1 MKRLLRSTL
10 DFASTIEQEHLVQ
23 NFQKLVHA
31 NVEWLRPDD
40 QRIYDYTL
48 RYFQQRL
55 EIPAF
60 QTVHDYFSKMGDGGD
75 VEVLERLKD
84 IEAAPFYIR
93 TNYSHLLQ
101 SILEEQNSVKSI
113 ALLRETHDIITKGVD
128 FTEPGTREKTRK
140 KGVREAL
147 VHFTSRAHD
156 LILPE
161 YNAKTAGDLRMD
173 GQAIWNDYVEAKNNK
188 DKAWGKFTGL
198 NHIDNCC
205 HGIKKGELWVHAAF
219 AGELKC
225 LAGDATVYDH
235 KTNRRRRLKEL
246 YDCRDLPTVTAIERE
261 GEKPRLV
268 LAPASHLVQN
278 GEREVFDL
286 TLRSGRTL
294 GATSNHKFLTLD
306 GWKELAEL
314 SEDDF
319 VATPKFMPTEGFR
332 SYTIHEV
339 KLAGY
344 LIGDGRTEDTITFT
358 QVDETIRNDFVSCL
372 KGVGLIEGVA
382 DYERAHFNVNFPV
395 DRAPYV
401 YVSHGLGDRWHR
413 VTSPVRLLLD
423 RLGLY
428 GNDSY
433 EKRVPSEFFGLPEE
447 LLTMFLGALW
457 STDGSCSARDYEREG
472 RAPQA
477 NNSIQYHSVSHGLC
491 LDVQS
496 LLLRLGVQSTVT
508 VTNTTLPD
516 GRPYRFWT
524 TRVVTNPSKRLFCKK
539 VRVVGKEEAFAT
551 LADRLPEDDNT
562 PLPSRM
568 LPDGERVMVNGHW
581 HYARTSRD
589 YSDTVSADVAAR
601 FGVGAGD
608 IFWDR
613 VKTIISRGT
622 EMTYDLSVPGH
633 HTFVANDIITHNTTF
648 ALNWCYNLVTR
659 YRSNVLYFSLEMT
672 YEQMRRQIITIH
684 SANGKFKA
692 QGYKP
697 LDYRKIRDG
706 ELTPDEEVFY
716 QRVIDDWSTNP
727 EYCSFEMRCPDRDMT
742 IDDIRLEAE
751 LVHKQTEIGLMVL
764 DHGQLLEPRKT
775 RRSKDYTI
783 ELNSIV
789 KDTKKLALHFN
800 HGEKIAVLMLFQINR
815 QGREEAVKNKGK
827 YNASAIAYANEV
839 EKSADYITT
848 SFIDEEH
855 RRNGTTYITNLKNRE
870 NAIFEP
876 FYAAVDFPSRRM
888 HNQDMA
894 KLAGRGMGIEDMRA
908 QTDAMAYIQGL

>member
-219 AGELKC
+219 AGELK
-225 LAGDATVYDH
+225 
-235 KTNRRRRLKEL
+235 
-246 YDCRDLPTVTAIERE
+246 
-261 GEKPRLV
+261 
-268 LAPASHLVQN
+268 
-278 GEREVFDL
+278 
-286 TLRSGRTL
+286 
-294 GATSNHKFLTLD
+294 
-306 GWKELAEL
+306 
-314 SEDDF
+314 
-319 VATPKFMPTEGFR
+319 
-332 SYTIHEV
+332 
-339 KLAGY
+339 
-344 LIGDGRTEDTITFT
+344 
-358 QVDETIRNDFVSCL
+358 
-372 KGVGLIEGVA
+372 
-382 DYERAHFNVNFPV
+382 
-395 DRAPYV
+395 
-401 YVSHGLGDRWHR
+401 
-413 VTSPVRLLLD
+413 
-423 RLGLY
+423 
-428 GNDSY
+428 
-433 EKRVPSEFFGLPEE
+433 
-447 LLTMFLGALW
+447 
-457 STDGSCSARDYEREG
+457 
-472 RAPQA
+472 
-477 NNSIQYHSVSHGLC
+477 
-491 LDVQS
+491 
-496 LLLRLGVQSTVT
+496 
-508 VTNTTLPD
+508 
-516 GRPYRFWT
+516 
-524 TRVVTNPSKRLFCKK
+524 
-539 VRVVGKEEAFAT
+539 
-551 LADRLPEDDNT
+551 
-562 PLPSRM
+562 
-568 LPDGERVMVNGHW
+568 
-581 HYARTSRD
+581 
-589 YSDTVSADVAAR
+589 
-601 FGVGAGD
+601 
-608 IFWDR
+608 
-613 VKTIISRGT
+613 
-622 EMTYDLSVPGH
+622 
-633 HTFVANDIITHNTTF
+633 TTF